1 MKMRGAAMT
10 LEQRLEKI
18 ETLLMAL
25 IGRQETKEW
34 YSVEE
39 AAKALGK
46 AEFTVRG
53 WCRLGRILA
62 IKKASGRG
70 AHCGWAISNE
80 EVLRYRKEGLRP
92 LRRAACH
99 ALALNRA
106 MGVGHARTQ

>member
-1 MKMRGAAMT
+1 MT
-10 LEQRLEKI
+10 LEERLEKI

-34 YSVEE
+34 YCVGEFARLVDRS
-39 AAKALGK
+39 
-46 AEFTVRG
+46 EFTCRQ

-62 IKKASGRG
+62 SKKASGRG
-70 AHCGWAISNE
+70 AHRGWAISNE

-99 ALALNRA
+99 ALALDRA

>member
-1 MKMRGAAMT
+1 MT
-10 LEQRLEKI
+10 LEDRLNKI

-25 IGRQETKEW
+25 IGRQDTKEW

-39 AAKALGK
+39 FARLIGRSRV
-46 AEFTVRG
+46 TCRQ

-62 IKKASGRG
+62 SKKASGRG

-92 LRRAACH
+92 LAWETRRC
-99 ALALNRA
+99 
-106 MGVGHARTQ
+106 